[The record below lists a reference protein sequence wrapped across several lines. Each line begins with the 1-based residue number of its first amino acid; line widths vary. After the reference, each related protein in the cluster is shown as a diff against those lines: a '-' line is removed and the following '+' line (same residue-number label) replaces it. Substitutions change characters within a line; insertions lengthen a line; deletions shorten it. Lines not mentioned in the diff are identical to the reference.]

1 MDKSIYNLN
10 NNSATTNT
18 TTSENTHNSMSE
30 NTNIDNKSKMRVI
43 NTSQTF
49 QIINKEDLLMAQ
61 LTNFFRNPQNIQL
74 MLPIIDG
81 NSGISLRVLD
91 WFITNYSKSNQVQY
105 KLDNR
110 NEFRVH
116 KDYKSQLKAYS
127 KKQFDPFCRRERILF
142 YYNCPTTN
150 ENKYIITTVG
160 QLNFFRWA
168 IINRIIHYINSN
180 LQLIESDMLVSA
192 KKSSQEKKKE
202 NNRLKKK
209 INKHEINI
217 TVTFN

>member
-1 MDKSIYNLN
+1 
-10 NNSATTNT
+10 
-18 TTSENTHNSMSE
+18 
-30 NTNIDNKSKMRVI
+30 
-43 NTSQTF
+43 
-49 QIINKEDLLMAQ
+49 
-61 LTNFFRNPQNIQL
+61 

-91 WFITNYSKSNQVQY
+91 WFITNYSKTNHVQY
-105 KLDNR
+105 KLDNI
-110 NEFRVH
+110 NDFRVH

-142 YYNCPTTN
+142 YYKSSLNN
-150 ENKYIITTVG
+150 ETKYIITTVG

-168 IINRIIHYINSN
+168 IVNKIIHYINDN
-180 LQLIESDMLVSA
+180 LQAIETDMLKSA

-217 TVTFN
+217 TVTFD

>member
-1 MDKSIYNLN
+1 MDNSISS
-10 NNSATTNT
+10 NNSNETN
-18 TTSENTHNSMSE
+18 SNNEIQSNSGNVSKK
-30 NTNIDNKSKMRVI
+30 DKFQNKNNMRVI
-43 NTSQTF
+43 NTSQSF
-49 QIINKEDLLMAQ
+49 QIVNKEDLLMAQ
-61 LTNFFRNPQNIQL
+61 LTNFFKDPQNIQL

-105 KLDNR
+105 KLDNE

-142 YYNCPTTN
+142 YYNCPITN
-150 ENKYIITTVG
+150 ESKYIITTVG

-168 IINRIIHYINSN
+168 IVNRIIQYINNN
-180 LQLIESDMLVSA
+180 LQSIESDMLVSA
-192 KKSSQEKKKE
+192 KKSSQEKRKE
-202 NNRLKKK
+202 NNKLKKK

>member
-18 TTSENTHNSMSE
+18 STSE
-30 NTNIDNKSKMRVI
+30 NTNIDNKSQMRVI

-142 YYNCPTTN
+142 YYNCQTTN

-168 IINRIIHYINSN
+168 IINRIIHYINRN